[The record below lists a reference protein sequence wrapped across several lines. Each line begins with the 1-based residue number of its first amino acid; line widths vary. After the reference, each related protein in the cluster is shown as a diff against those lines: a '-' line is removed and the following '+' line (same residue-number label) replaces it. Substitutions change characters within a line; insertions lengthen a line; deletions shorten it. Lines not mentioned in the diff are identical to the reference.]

1 MQEKKTAR
9 VTVWLPESLEKD
21 LMRLAAIED
30 RKFGEYLT
38 HVLAVWVYGHSRA
51 LDAVYQHGDE
61 PR

>member
-38 HVLAVWVYGHSRA
+38 HVLAVWV
-51 LDAVYQHGDE
+51 
-61 PR
+61 